1 MHMASYPNFSSLLT
15 LSLGIIFLMVNYFLV
30 CLLVNSGLDIY
41 SSFFTVLMI
50 NVVIFFLL
58 PICMELCRHCKCKAN
73 MQEDIET
80 GTDDATEDTETDPNP
95 PAYDDVLDQ
104 EEKTCPSYNQA
115 VMEMGV

>member
-1 MHMASYPNFSSLLT
+1 
-15 LSLGIIFLMVNYFLV
+15 
-30 CLLVNSGLDIY
+30 
-41 SSFFTVLMI
+41 
-50 NVVIFFLL
+50 
-58 PICMELCRHCKCKAN
+58 